1 MIVLRL
7 ACMIGFEL
15 PPSGVGSSTCLIL
28 PSVSTRYRGLSGPL
42 SNRIGTMT
50 SLSGI
55 AADDGNFCTR
65 LEVGLPVAVALGL
78 ALGVDDG
85 LALPVGDCPA
95 GGSLLPEIWNPT
107 PTATP
112 TSTRIPAM
120 IETNLPRDPLPG
132 GPCPAE

>member
-42 SNRIGTMT
+42 SNRIGTIT

-55 AADDGNFCTR
+55 AADDGNFCTGP
-65 LEVGLPVAVALGL
+65 EVGLPLEVAV

-95 GGSLLPEIWNPT
+95 GLTDEEMLGEAVVLPGSPLPEIWNP
-107 PTATP
+107 
-112 TSTRIPAM
+112 
-120 IETNLPRDPLPG
+120 
-132 GPCPAE
+132 

>member
-1 MIVLRL
+1 
-7 ACMIGFEL
+7 MIGFEL

-55 AADDGNFCTR
+55 AVDDGNSLAG
-65 LEVGLPVAVALGL
+65 LEVGRPLEVAVAFGL

-85 LALPVGDCPA
+85 MALPVGDCPA
-95 GGSLLPEIWNPT
+95 GGSLLPEIWNPP

-112 TSTRIPAM
+112 PSTRIPAM
-120 IETNLPRDPLPG
+120 I
-132 GPCPAE
+132 